1 MEIPTEAGALVR
13 NDNVVRGALPSANSN
28 FSAQQNDTER
38 VRLGT
43 ITDHARHDLAA
54 RPAGKFQFVALT
66 HKDKHKKYANVIVRR
81 QEYDLVCG
89 G

>member
-28 FSAQQNDTER
+28 FFAQQNDTER

-43 ITDHARHDLAA
+43 ITDHARHDLAVG
-54 RPAGKFQFVALT
+54 PADKFQFVYLRNQV
-66 HKDKHKKYANVIVRR
+66 DMYVLLSR
-81 QEYDLVCG
+81 
-89 G
+89 